1 MNFTPRVLLTLATT
15 MCLATML
22 PRLYAQVSP
31 QKDIAFE
38 RLTVKNGL
46 SQGSVLCIL
55 QDKRGFMWF
64 GTEDGLNR
72 YDGHSFKVFRSS
84 HRDSASLASNY
95 IEALY
100 EDKEGILWVGTKSGL
115 CRFNRITENFTVFR
129 ADGKSTSLSK
139 AYITSI
145 VDDARGEYLWVG
157 TYGGGLCRMDKK
169 TGSFKTYTK
178 NSRDAGAL
186 QSDIVWRLAADK
198 SGAIWVGTYEGGLY
212 RYMSAS
218 DNFLRFTP
226 DAVSGLSWQGNDIQS
241 LCADRLGMIWIG
253 TNRSGLWR
261 FEYRPVSRSGIFT
274 HFANDPANPSTVGS
288 SKIVAVLETR
298 AGALWAATDNGL
310 SQMTNRA
317 LDQFHTYRRERAETE
332 SLVNDDVL
340 SLSEDRSGT
349 VWVGTRDGISF
360 FNPRTRKF
368 LTFRALPN
376 MVRGLSNNAVWA
388 FAEDKEGKIWIG
400 TEDGLNRMES
410 QALSGGD
417 GIFEVFRANDVL
429 PNQLGE
435 NFISA
440 LCTTRDGTLWIGTN
454 ETGIYALRQT
464 GVYGK
469 ANFEHYLSATGDER
483 SLASNS
489 VSSIIEDKSGKLWIA
504 TDGGVSRLDGID
516 ANGKAQFTNFHK
528 NGAAPDK
535 ALASDRVFAV
545 CEDHTGIMWIGT
557 EQGLTRLD
565 PKTGATKIYRSEKG
579 RTESLSDNSIQAIHE
594 DARGNLWLATEGGLN
609 KFDRMSE
616 KFFFVEQAQEGS
628 DAKIAEVLQGTI
640 LAIQEDKNGVLWC
653 STNQGLL
660 RFNPEKNDFRLY
672 DTRDGVQG
680 AEFITGAAFKSKTGA
695 LFFGGTNGFS
705 VIQPDSIRVSSTE
718 LPIVF
723 TSFTKFG
730 KAFDTKYLDT
740 AIAEKRCIILPH
752 NENNFDI
759 RFAALSFN
767 FSARNRYRYKL
778 EGHDP
783 EWHYAD
789 IGQHDAHYTGVPPGS
804 YIFRVEAC
812 NYEGIWGESG
822 AQLIIEIQPPFWK
835 TWWFNTIA
843 GIIVIGSIAGFVRWR
858 IKAVEERSKILEKL
872 VDQRTKELQ
881 DSNEEIKQQIKE
893 IERQNGILD
902 EQAAEI
908 ELKNSELQEANQ
920 ALKDSEEQRMMER
933 AHLSQSEKM
942 ASLGRLTNG
951 VAHEIN
957 NPVNFI
963 SGAVKPLKRN
973 VSAITQL
980 LEQYSAITP
989 DTITVDA
996 LPQIQQQLREIAD
1009 YKDDIQM
1016 ETRLKQI
1023 DDLIG
1028 NIGVGAER
1036 ISEIVKSL
1044 RTLYRPEEE
1053 ALKTASVHEGI
1064 DATIKLLYNQSKY
1077 HHIAIQKDYGTDV
1090 PDILC
1095 YPGPMNQVFMNIL
1108 HNAIQ
1113 AIDEKGEVRITT
1125 ALQANNPKNVV
1136 VSVRDTGRGMSAETL
1151 EHVFDAGFTTKKD
1164 GMGIGLAISKDIIE
1178 LKHKGSISAKSE
1190 LGVGTEFTVVLP
1202 VDGPQSV
1209 R

>member
-1 MNFTPRVLLTLATT
+1 MNPIPRFALALIALLYAIAVFPLT
-15 MCLATML
+15 
-22 PRLYAQVSP
+22 AQVSS
-31 QKDIAFE
+31 QSDIAFE

-46 SQGSVLCIL
+46 SQGSVLCII

-72 YDGHSFKVFRSS
+72 YDGHSFKVFRSNP
-84 HRDSASLASNY
+84 RDTSSLARNY

-100 EDKEGILWVGTKSGL
+100 EDKEGTLWVGTKGGL
-115 CRFNRITENFTVFR
+115 CRFNRTTETFTTFR
-129 ADGKSTSLSK
+129 ADGKPTSLSNG
-139 AYITSI
+139 YVTSI

-169 TGSFKTYTK
+169 TGQFNTYRK
-178 NSRDAGAL
+178 NLRDAGAL
-186 QSDIVWRLAADK
+186 QSDIVWRLTADK
-198 SGAIWVGTYEGGLY
+198 TGAIWVGTYEGGLY
-212 RYMSAS
+212 RYMTSS
-218 DNFLRFTP
+218 NNFLRFVP
-226 DAVSGLSWQGNDIQS
+226 DSTSGLSWQGNDIQS
-241 LCADRLGMIWIG
+241 LCTDRLGMVWIG

-261 FEYRPVSRSGIFT
+261 FEYRPISRSGEFT
-274 HFANDPANPSTVGS
+274 HFAHDPANPATVGS
-288 SKIVAVLETR
+288 SKIVAVIETHV
-298 AGALWAATDNGL
+298 GTLWTATDNGL
-310 SQMTNRA
+310 SQMTNRS
-317 LDQFHTYRRERAETE
+317 LDQFHTYRRERAEME

-340 SLSEDRSGT
+340 SLYEDKSGT

-368 LTFRALPN
+368 LTYRALPN
-376 MVRGLSNNAVWA
+376 MVRGLSNNAIWA
-388 FAEDKEGKIWIG
+388 FAEDKEGKLWIG

-417 GIFEVFRANDVL
+417 GVFEIFRANDVL
-429 PNQLGE
+429 PNQLEE
-435 NFISA
+435 NFVSA

-454 ETGIYALRQT
+454 ETGVYALRQT

-489 VSSIIEDKSGKLWIA
+489 ISSIIEDKSGKIWIA
-504 TDGGVSRLDGID
+504 TDGGVSRLDAID
-516 ANGKAQFTNFHK
+516 ATGKAQFTNFRK
-528 NGAAPDK
+528 NGAPLDK
-535 ALASDRVFAV
+535 ALASDKVFAIY
-545 CEDHTGIMWIGT
+545 EDRAGMMWIGT
-557 EQGLTRLD
+557 EQGLTKLD
-565 PKTGATKIYRSEKG
+565 AKTGITKTYRSESG
-579 RTESLSDNSIQAIHE
+579 RLESLSDNSIQAIYE
-594 DARGNLWLATEGGLN
+594 DSKGNLWLATEGGLN
-609 KFDRMSE
+609 KFDRASE
-616 KFFFVEQAQEGS
+616 KFSIVEPPQEGG
-628 DAKIAEVLQGTI
+628 DAKLADVLKGTVM
-640 LAIQEDKNGVLWC
+640 AIQEDKSGTLWF
-653 STNQGLL
+653 STNQGLV
-660 RFNPEKNDFRLY
+660 RFTPEKNDFQLY
-672 DTRDGVQG
+672 DTRDGLQG
-680 AEFITGAAFKSKTGA
+680 IEFITGAALKNKNGTM
-695 LFFGGTNGFS
+695 FFGGTNGFS
-705 VIQPDSIRVSSTE
+705 VFHPDSIRANSTIP
-718 LPIVF
+718 PIVF
-723 TSFTKFG
+723 TGFTKFG
-730 KAFDTKYLDT
+730 KTVDAKYLDT
-740 AIAEKRCIILPH
+740 AIAEKQHIILPY
-752 NENNFDI
+752 NENNFEI
-759 RFAALSFN
+759 RFAALSFS
-767 FSARNRYRYKL
+767 FASRNRYRYKL
-778 EGHDP
+778 EGFDQD
-783 EWHYAD
+783 WHYAD
-789 IGQHDAHYTGVPPGS
+789 AQQHDARYTNLDPNT
-804 YIFRVEAC
+804 YTFRVQAC
-812 NYEGIWGESG
+812 NYDGIWNESG
-822 AQLIIEIQPPFWK
+822 AALTIEITPPFWA
-835 TWWFNTIA
+835 TWWFRMLAATVVLGGTI
-843 GIIVIGSIAGFVRWR
+843 GFVRWR
-858 IKAVEERSKILEKL
+858 IKAVEERSKVLEKL

-881 DSNEEIKQQIKE
+881 DSNEEIKQQFKE

-908 ELKNSELQEANQ
+908 ELKNSELQEKNQ

-973 VSAITQL
+973 VNAITQL
-980 LEQYSAITP
+980 LEQYSSITP
-989 DTITVDA
+989 ETLTAEA
-996 LPQIQQQLREIAD
+996 LPHVQQQLREIAD

-1077 HHIAIQKDYGTDV
+1077 HHIAIQKDYGANV

-1113 AIDEKGEVRITT
+1113 AIGEKGEVRITT
-1125 ALQANNPKNVV
+1125 VLQANNPKNVV

-1178 LKHKGSISAKSE
+1178 IKHKGNISATSE
-1190 LGVGTEFTVVLP
+1190 PGVGTEFTVVLP

-1209 R
+1209 S

>member
-1 MNFTPRVLLTLATT
+1 MNFIPRALLTLVTT
-15 MCLATML
+15 LCLTAML

-31 QKDIAFE
+31 QKEILFE

-72 YDGHSFKVFRSS
+72 YDGHSFKVFRSNP
-84 HRDSASLASNY
+84 RDTVSLARNY

-100 EDKEGILWVGTKSGL
+100 EDKEGTLWVGTKGGL
-115 CRFNRITENFTVFR
+115 CRFNRTTETFTTFR
-129 ADGKSTSLSK
+129 ADGKPASLSNG
-139 AYITSI
+139 YVTSI

-169 TGSFKTYTK
+169 TGLFNTYRK
-178 NSRDAGAL
+178 NLRDAGAL

-212 RYMSAS
+212 RYMSS
-218 DNFLRFTP
+218 SNNFLRFVP
-226 DAVSGLSWQGNDIQS
+226 DSTSGLTWQGNDIQS
-241 LCADRLGMIWIG
+241 LCTDRLGMIWIG

-261 FEYRPVSRSGIFT
+261 FEYRPVSRSGTFT
-274 HFANDPANPSTVGS
+274 HFAHDPANPSTVGS

-298 AGALWAATDNGL
+298 TGVLWAATDNGL

-317 LDQFHTYRRERAETE
+317 LDQFQTYRRERAETE

-340 SLSEDRSGT
+340 SLYEDRSGT

-368 LTFRALPN
+368 LTYRTLPN

-417 GIFEVFRANDVL
+417 GVFEVFRANDVL

-464 GVYGK
+464 GIYGK

-489 VSSIIEDKSGKLWIA
+489 VSSIVEDKSGKIWIA
-504 TDGGVSRLDGID
+504 TDGGVSRLDAID
-516 ANGKAQFTNFHK
+516 ASGKAQFTNFRK
-528 NGAAPDK
+528 NGSPLDK
-535 ALASDRVFAV
+535 ALASDKVFAIY
-545 CEDHTGIMWIGT
+545 EDRAGMMWIGT
-557 EQGLTRLD
+557 EQGLTKLD
-565 PKTGATKIYRSEKG
+565 AKTGITKTYRSENG
-579 RTESLSDNSIQAIHE
+579 RLESLSDNSIQAIYE
-594 DARGNLWLATEGGLN
+594 DSKGNLWLATEGGLN
-609 KFDRMSE
+609 TFDRASE
-616 KFFFVEQAQEGS
+616 KFTVVEPTQEGS
-628 DAKIAEVLQGTI
+628 DAKLSEVLKGTI
-640 LAIQEDKNGVLWC
+640 LTIQEDKSGTLWF

-660 RFNPEKNDFRLY
+660 RFHPDKNDFQLY
-672 DTRDGVQG
+672 DTRDGLQG
-680 AEFITGAAFKSKTGA
+680 TEFITGAALKSKNGTM
-695 LFFGGTNGFS
+695 FFGGTNGFS
-705 VIQPDSIRVSSTE
+705 VFHPDSIRSNSTS
-718 LPIVF
+718 LPVVF

-730 KAFDTKYLDT
+730 KAFSTKYLDT
-740 AIAEKRCIILPH
+740 VIAEKQHIILPH
-752 NENNFDI
+752 SENNFEI
-759 RFAALSFN
+759 RFAVLSFS
-767 FSARNRYRYKL
+767 FASRNRYRYKL
-778 EGHDP
+778 EGFDS

-789 IGQHDAHYTGVPPGS
+789 AQQHDARYTNLDPNM
-804 YIFRVEAC
+804 YTFRVQAC
-812 NYEGIWGESG
+812 NYDGEWSESG
-822 AQLIIEIQPPFWK
+822 AALTIEITPPFWA
-835 TWWFNTIA
+835 TWWFRIGA
-843 GIIVIGSIAGFVRWR
+843 AVLVLGGGIGFVRWR
-858 IKAVEERSKILEKL
+858 IRAVEERSKILEKL

-908 ELKNSELQEANQ
+908 ELKNSELQEANH
-920 ALKDSEEQRMMER
+920 ALKNSEEQRMMER

-973 VSAITQL
+973 VGAIMQL

-989 DTITVDA
+989 ERMTVDE
-996 LPQIQQQLREIAD
+996 LPQLQQQLREIAD

-1077 HHIAIQKDYGTDV
+1077 HHIAIQKDYGADV

-1136 VSVRDTGRGMSAETL
+1136 ISVRDTGRGMSAETL

-1190 LGVGTEFTVVLP
+1190 PGVGTEFTVILP